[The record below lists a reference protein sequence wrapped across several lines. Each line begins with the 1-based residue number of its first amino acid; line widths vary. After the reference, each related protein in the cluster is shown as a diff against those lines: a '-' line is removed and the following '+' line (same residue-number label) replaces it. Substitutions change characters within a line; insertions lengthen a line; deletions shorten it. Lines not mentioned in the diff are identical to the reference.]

1 MEITK
6 EKVLTFV
13 PLNKGEE
20 EPNWISN
27 LFDEVIYSNIYRA
40 FADKEKLNEIY
51 PVASITTQDEGGNE
65 RTIMFNND
73 QLTALIKH
81 LENVRWDMMQHFAEI
96 TSFEFEKKRAREAFE
111 NYEKKCKENNDSRRK
126 GKG

>member
-1 MEITK
+1 MFSYQISNLLQNNQHKKTMEITK

-81 LENVRWDMMQHFAEI
+81 LENVRWDMMQHFAKI
-96 TSFEFEKKRAREAFE
+96 TSSH
-111 NYEKKCKENNDSRRK
+111 NDI
-126 GKG
+126 